1 MEMQLSLTDLPQ
13 FAARFWE
20 EIGNTKVILFHGLMG
35 AGKTT
40 TIAALCQSKGVKDVT
55 GSPTFSIINEYRY
68 DEGSKE
74 KSIFHIDLYRL
85 KDIEETIQA
94 GVEDCVYS
102 GAYCFIEWPEK
113 APELFDEQVIHV
125 LIKVLHEDS
134 RQIKILS
141 DAAFQQLSVTEQ
153 L

>member
-1 MEMQLSLTDLPQ
+1 MELQLSLTDLPQ
-13 FAARFWE
+13 FAAQFWKE
-20 EIGNTKVILFHGLMG
+20 VGDTKVILFHGSMG

-40 TIAALCQSKGVKDVT
+40 TIASLCQYKGVKDVT

-68 DEGSKE
+68 NEAGTE
-74 KSIFHIDLYRL
+74 KSLFHIDLYRL
-85 KDIEETIQA
+85 KDIEETIHA

-113 APELFDEQVIHV
+113 APELFDEQAIHV
-125 LIKVLHEDS
+125 LIKVLQEDR